1 MSGGLLLVA
10 DAISLIGDRA
20 DAATVQLKQTLAAQQ
35 AVNDDSTRTAGGNS
49 KLGAT
54 TATNE
59 GYGLPGEMIA
69 ALKLLE
75 GRT

>member
-1 MSGGLLLVA
+1 MSSGLLLVA
-10 DAISLIGDRA
+10 DAVSAIGD
-20 DAATVQLKQTLAAQQ
+20 AAVAASAALKQTLADLQ
-35 AVNDDSTRTAGGNS
+35 AANAAVSKPASSGG
-49 KLGAT
+49 T

>member
-1 MSGGLLLVA
+1 MSEGLFRVV
-10 DAISLIGDRA
+10 DAISAIGN
-20 DAATVQLKQTLAAQQ
+20 AAVTASAALKQTLSDQQ
-35 AVNDDSTRTAGGNS
+35 AANAVTKPGGA
-49 KLGAT
+49 KLGST